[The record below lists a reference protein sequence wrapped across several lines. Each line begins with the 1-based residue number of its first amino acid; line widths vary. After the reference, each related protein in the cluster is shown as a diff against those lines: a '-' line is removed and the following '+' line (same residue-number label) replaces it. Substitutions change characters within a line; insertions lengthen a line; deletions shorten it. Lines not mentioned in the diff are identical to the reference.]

1 MLGIIPHGEGLR
13 RLASLVMVIMDSPT
27 HAKMPDGGSVEANH
41 RIANNLALI
50 AGLVRF
56 QARKMPQESLLPA
69 QDVRAWLQQIS
80 LRIDTVGRLHRL
92 LTDNDGQ
99 ATVDLFTYL
108 REIADAALLALSM
121 DGQTEILIDLEPNCV
136 IPAKQASAVGLAV
149 GDRTRLNMLTRPEYR
164 ERLVLHRGM
173 AETVAWSLKWQTT
186 G

>member
-13 RLASLVMVIMDSPT
+13 RLASLVMVMDLPT
-27 HAKMPDGGSVEANH
+27 HAKIPDGGSVEANH

-173 AETVAWSLKWQTT
+173 AETAAWSLKWQTM